1 MIDFLLLVK
10 EKRRPGLSRT
20 AFCAI
25 MDHISGGVQMKI
37 KRLSRL
43 MALFLTAATLTAPAA
58 QALTT
63 EQAAELL
70 GTLYI
75 DQIPQEALEKST
87 VKEMVDALGDPY
99 TEYFTPEEYAAFVAS
114 MSDSSLVGIGVVFTN
129 TAQAVPEEGLLIE
142 QVLDGSPA
150 AQGGLLAGDMIQAVD
165 GKPVQGSTLDLI
177 TEWIRGEI
185 NSTVDIT
192 YVRDGVQSTV
202 TLTRD
207 TVVVAATT
215 TELIDGHIGYI
226 RCTTFGEETAGHF
239 RDGIEQY
246 GDQVDVWVV
255 DLRSN
260 LGGATQAATDAAGF
274 FTGSG
279 YMSILRDGTDA
290 YSAYYCEEEP
300 LDISPVI
307 VLVDQYSA
315 SSSEIFASAIQ
326 SHGAGIVIGDRTFG
340 KGVAQIVCD
349 QSYLPDYFPDGDAI
363 KITAYRFFSPA
374 GNTTDQIGVM
384 PELLVDPVY
393 AGDIAYLIDSKP
405 IPGHKT
411 LRLDMT
417 WRWFVDLDTAVTEE
431 NREAFQLLLDAIPQG
446 TPLWR
451 ETEDLSVWEPVEL
464 SQICEEFGFEYRPA
478 QFPDQELSNYPDILS
493 ILKTYDIIHG
503 HEDGSFRPKDS
514 MTRAEFCQLLYEALN
529 CKRTDNESPY
539 SDVPADAWY
548 ATAVTALTDM
558 GLVSGIGNG
567 LFDPEASITHQE
579 LFTVMGGLA
588 SFLNMGFYNTAIQ
601 IPEDAL
607 TSEALAA
614 YEDWARPFV
623 WLLSESQT
631 SLLGQPLSLLWA
643 ETTDIDPTAPTTRE
657 EAAWLLYTLL
667 SYTEILPA

>member
-1 MIDFLLLVK
+1 MNSKF
-10 EKRRPGLSRT
+10 
-20 AFCAI
+20 
-25 MDHISGGVQMKI
+25 
-37 KRLSRL
+37 LSRL
-43 MALFLTAATLTAPAA
+43 TALFLTAALLAAPAA

-70 GTLYI
+70 DMLYI
-75 DQIPQEALEKST
+75 DQVPQEVLKKNT
-87 VKEMVDALGDPY
+87 VKEMVAALGDPY

-129 TAQAVPEEGLLIE
+129 SAQPVSEEGLLIE

-150 AQGGLLAGDMIQAVD
+150 AQGGLLAGDLIQAVD
-165 GKPVQGSTLDLI
+165 GQAVHGSTLDTI

-185 NSTVDIT
+185 GSAVDIT
-192 YVRDGVQSTV
+192 YMRDGIRSTV
-202 TLTRD
+202 TLTRA
-207 TVVVAATT
+207 TVVVAATN

-246 GDQVDVWVV
+246 GSQVDVWIV

-279 YMSILRDGTDA
+279 YMSILRDGSDA
-290 YSAYYCEEEP
+290 YSAYYCEEDP

-349 QSYLPDYFPDGDAI
+349 QSYMPDYFPDGDAI
-363 KITAYRFFSPA
+363 KITTYRFFSPA

-384 PELLVDPVY
+384 PEFLVDPVY
-393 AGDIAYLIDSKP
+393 AGDVAYLINSKP

-417 WRWFVDLDTAVTEE
+417 WRWFVDLDAAVTEE
-431 NREAFQLLLDAIPQG
+431 NRDAFQLLLDAIPQG
-446 TPLWR
+446 APLWR
-451 ETEDLSVWEPVEL
+451 ETDDFTVWEPVDL

-478 QFPDQELSNYPDILS
+478 QFPDQELSNYSDILS

-503 HEDGSFRPKDS
+503 HEDGSFRPKDP
-514 MTRAEFCQLLYEALN
+514 MTRAELCQLLYEALN
-529 CKRTDNESPY
+529 CKRTDRENPY
-539 SDVPADAWY
+539 TDVPTDAWY
-548 ATAVTALTDM
+548 AAAVTTLTNM

-567 LFDPEASITHQE
+567 KFDPEAPITHQE
-579 LFTVMGGLA
+579 FFTVMGGLA
-588 SFLNMGFYNTAIQ
+588 CFLNMGFYGAASQ
-601 IPEDAL
+601 MPEDAL
-607 TSEALAA
+607 EFEPLAD
-614 YEDWARPFV
+614 YENWAKPFV

-631 SLLGQPLSLLWA
+631 NLLGQPLSLLWDA
-643 ETTDIDPTAPTTRE
+643 AGSIPPAAATTRE

-667 SYTEILPA
+667 SYTEILSA